1 MKALVNILNSTVE
14 DSSLVPVGA
23 MRFSYL
29 GTDGNIASATNSI
42 TISVSGDKCNCT
54 LTGDNFFSDSN
65 LGENK
70 GTSMSV
76 GYMTKIYLGTNK
88 SCDLNLENKYNI
100 STINCSSKLFA
111 LNIEDLSYSRKI
123 RTLYARDTMAK
134 GDISFLKKC
143 TLLSLL
149 NLRDTKNVYGDIES
163 ISNLTNLSSLDLMNT
178 NVNGD
183 ITALSKLSELSELN
197 LRGTSVYG
205 DLSKLPAKLSFFAML
220 DADNII
226 FSWKSTRPSN
236 SKILALENIN
246 LGNDVDNMLIN
257 QKDCVVGFS
266 ESDEAYKKT
275 ISVKGTRTSA
285 SDEAVSILQNKG
297 YTIKITPVEL

>member
-1 MKALVNILNSTVE
+1 MI
-14 DSSLVPVGA
+14 
-23 MRFSYL
+23 FSYL
-29 GTDGNIASATNSI
+29 GTDGNITSGTNSI
-42 TISVSGDKCNCT
+42 LISVSGTCNFL

-70 GTSMSV
+70 GTSMTI
-76 GYMTKIYLGTNK
+76 GYNTRIYLGTNK
-88 SCDLNLENKYNI
+88 PCDLNLENKYII
-100 STINCSSKLFA
+100 SEINCSSKLFA
-111 LNIEDLSYSRKI
+111 LNIENLSYSKNI
-123 RTLYARDTMAK
+123 RTLYARETMTE
-134 GDISFLKKC
+134 GDVSFLKKC
-143 TLLSLL
+143 TLLSVL

-163 ISNLTNLSSLDLMNT
+163 ISNLTKLTSLDLMNT

-183 ITALSKLSELSELN
+183 ITTFFKLSELSELN

-205 DLSKLPAKLSFFAML
+205 DLSKLPSKLSFFPMSS
-220 DADNII
+220 DDNNI
-226 FSWKSTRPSN
+226 FSWKSIRPSN

-275 ISVKGTRTSA
+275 IFVKGTRTSA
-285 SDEAVSILQNKG
+285 SDEAVSILQAKG

>member
-14 DSSLVPVGA
+14 NPSLVHAGA

-29 GTDGNIASATNSI
+29 GKDDNITSVTNSI
-42 TISVSGDKCNCT
+42 TISVSGTCNCL

-65 LGENK
+65 LEENK
-70 GTSMSV
+70 GTSMSI
-76 GYMTKIYLGTNK
+76 GYNTRIFLGTNK
-88 SCDLNLENKYNI
+88 SCDLTLENKYII
-100 STINCSSKLFA
+100 SEINCSSKLFA
-111 LNIEDLSYSRKI
+111 LNIEDLSYSRNI
-123 RTLYARDTMAK
+123 RTLYARETMAE
-134 GDISFLKKC
+134 GDVSFLKKC
-143 TLLSLL
+143 TLLSTL

-163 ISNLTNLSSLDLMNT
+163 ISNLTKLSSLDLMNT

-183 ITALSKLSELSELN
+183 ITTLSKLSALSELN

-205 DLSKLPAKLSFFAML
+205 DLSKLPAKLSFFAMKN
-220 DADNII
+220 DDNNI
-226 FSWKSTRPSN
+226 FSWKSIRPSN
-236 SKILALENIN
+236 SNILALESIN

-285 SDEAVSILQNKG
+285 SDEAVSILQDKG

>member
-14 DSSLVPVGA
+14 NSSLPHVGE
-23 MRFSYL
+23 MRFFYL
-29 GTDGNIASATNSI
+29 GKDGNIASNTNSI
-42 TISVSGDKCNCT
+42 TISVSGKCNCL

-65 LGENK
+65 LEGNK

-76 GYMTKIYLGTNK
+76 GYETKIYLGTNK
-88 SCDLNLENKYNI
+88 PCDLNLENKYII

-111 LNIEDLSYSRKI
+111 LNIENLYYCKNI
-123 RTLYARDTMAK
+123 RTLYARETMTE
-134 GDISFLKKC
+134 GDVSFLKKC

-183 ITALSKLSELSELN
+183 IATLSKLSALSELN

-205 DLSKLPAKLSFFAML
+205 DLSKLPAKLSFFPMKG
-220 DADNII
+220 DDNNI
-226 FSWKSTRPSN
+226 FSWKSIRPSN
-236 SKILALENIN
+236 SKILALESIN

-266 ESDEAYKKT
+266 ASDEVYKKT

-285 SDEAVSILQNKG
+285 SDEAVSILQAKG

>member
-14 DSSLVPVGA
+14 NSSLPHVGE

-29 GTDGNIASATNSI
+29 GKDGDIAPSTNSI
-42 TISVSGDKCNCT
+42 TISVSGTCNCL

-65 LGENK
+65 LEENK

-76 GYMTKIYLGTNK
+76 GYNTKIYLGTNK
-88 SCDLNLENKYNI
+88 SCDLNLENKYII

-111 LNIEDLSYSRKI
+111 LNIENLSYCKNI
-123 RTLYARDTMAK
+123 RTLYARETMTE
-134 GDISFLKKC
+134 GDVSFLKKC
-143 TLLSLL
+143 TLLSVL

-183 ITALSKLSELSELN
+183 ITTLSKLSELSELN

-205 DLSKLPAKLSFFAML
+205 DLSKLPAKLSFFPML
-220 DADNII
+220 NADNNI
-226 FSWKSTRPSN
+226 FSWKSIRPSD

-285 SDEAVSILQNKG
+285 SDEAVSTLQAKG